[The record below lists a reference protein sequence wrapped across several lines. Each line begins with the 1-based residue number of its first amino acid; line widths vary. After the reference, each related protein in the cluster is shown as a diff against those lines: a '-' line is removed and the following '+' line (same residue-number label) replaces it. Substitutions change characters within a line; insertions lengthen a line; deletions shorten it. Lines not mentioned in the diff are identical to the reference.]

1 MLRRAGSK
9 PLLLAGLAA
18 AGYYAYSRMSPA
30 QKTQLLDTG
39 KKLLGNLPLG
49 SLKSVLGKVTGA

>member
-18 AGYYAYSRMSPA
+18 AGYLAYSRMSP
-30 QKTQLLDTG
+30 TQRTELIDKG
-39 KKLLGNLPLG
+39 KKLLSSLPIG
-49 SLKSVLGKVTGA
+49 SVKSILGKVTGA

>member
-18 AGYYAYSRMSPA
+18 AGYYAYSKMSP
-30 QKTQLLDTG
+30 TQRTELMDKG
-39 KKLLGNLPLG
+39 KKLLGSLPIG
-49 SLKSVLGKVTGA
+49 SLKSVLAKVTGV